1 VFVLNALIVIN
12 LNWLG
17 VSIAERLLLN
27 INVQSVD
34 LRDLINMAMVII
46 TLKIMPDSPE
56 VDLDALEQKVKTKI
70 QAFCGE
76 TETKTE
82 IKPIAF
88 GLKSMEIIFVMD
100 ESKGSTEYLEKQ
112 ISDLEGV
119 SSVSVIDVRRA
130 IG

>member
-1 VFVLNALIVIN
+1 
-12 LNWLG
+12 
-17 VSIAERLLLN
+17 
-27 INVQSVD
+27 
-34 LRDLINMAMVII
+34 MAKVVV

-56 VDLDALEQKVKTKI
+56 VDLDALEAKAKSKI
-70 QAFCGE
+70 MSFCGE

-88 GLKSMEIIFVMD
+88 GLRSLNIIFVMD

-112 ISDLEGV
+112 ISQLDNV